1 MFTSPDILQSAMD
14 MARHAG
20 ARQAV
25 TAANLANADTPGY
38 RARAIA
44 PFSETYH
51 AAPAAE
57 MRQTRPGHL
66 AATPAASNAAQARF
80 SEAEPAPNGN
90 TVSVEQEMLSSVEI
104 EREHNRALTIYQHAM
119 EVLRLSIGRR

>member
-1 MFTSPDILQSAMD
+1 MFNSLDVLQAAMD

-44 PFSETYH
+44 PFSETYE
-51 AAPAAE
+51 AAPAAD
-57 MRQTRPGHL
+57 MRRTRPGHL
-66 AATPAASNAAQARF
+66 SPDPGSDGSARREF
-80 SEAEPAPNGN
+80 STAEPAPNGN
-90 TVSVEQEMLSSVEI
+90 SVSVEQEMLSAVEI
-104 EREHNRALTIYQHAM
+104 EREHNRALTIYQHSL